1 MLSIATSTSI
11 DTSSVTELMAR
22 SIEGIFILMRRSRGS
37 SSLSI
42 SWDTVSMVRMSVE
55 STVIF
60 KGRLIEGV
68 EEC

>member
-37 SSLSI
+37 SSPSI